1 MISLMSDGRWHHA
14 DELVDRISH
23 RFSAT
28 IHILKPKGYRFE
40 KRKVNAKQY
49 EYRMIVEQ
57 SV

>member
-1 MISLMSDGRWHHA
+1 MSDGRWHHA
-14 DELVDRISH
+14 DELVDKVSH

-28 IHILKPKGYRFE
+28 IHVLKPKGYRFE

-49 EYRMIVEQ
+49 EYRMIIEQ